1 MLSPNLMP
9 RCHPGLQLEVS
20 EQASPELLNDLRS
33 DDGMARVLKQAWLTY
48 LQVDTPASGL
58 RNDLAIDAAGDGSP
72 SRSPSDSE
80 SQD

>member
-1 MLSPNLMP
+1 
-9 RCHPGLQLEVS
+9 VS

-48 LQVDTPASGL
+48 LRVDTPASGL
-58 RNDLAIDAAGDGSP
+58 RNNLAIDAAGDGSP

-80 SQD
+80 PQD